1 MSDTIGGRYSLTRL
15 LGSGGGGEV
24 YEARSLQSGRLV
36 AIKLLRPEH
45 GAGREQILRFE
56 REAKTATLLNHPAI
70 VEVLDFG
77 AGEGGVLF
85 LVMEIIDGLPLTS
98 RIEAGPIAP
107 PTAVAIAQQILDA
120 LTHSHAAGVIHR
132 DLKPDNIL
140 LTHRDGS
147 TEPHVKLIDFG
158 IAKLIGEALL
168 DVGGAAL
175 TAAGITCGTP
185 AYMAPEQ
192 ALGRE
197 IDGRDDLY
205 SLGIILFEML
215 TGRLPFTDADVM
227 QVLRHQ
233 VGTLPP
239 AFATVAP
246 SLRIA
251 PSLEAAVRGALTKKP
266 SDRYPDAQAMAIALA
281 AACD

>member
-1 MSDTIGGRYSLTRL
+1 MSDTIGGRYRLTRL
-15 LGSGGGGEV
+15 LGRGGGGEV
-24 YEARSLQSGRLV
+24 YEALSLQSGGPV
-36 AIKLLRPEH
+36 AIKLLRPEN
-45 GAGREQILRFE
+45 GASREQILRFE

-85 LVMEIIDGLPLTS
+85 LVMEIIDGLSLMR
-98 RIEAGPIAP
+98 RIEAEPITP
-107 PTAVAIAQQILDA
+107 PVAVAIAQQVLDA
-120 LTHSHAAGVIHR
+120 LGHAHAAGVIHR

-140 LTHRDGS
+140 LSPD
-147 TEPHVKLIDFG
+147 VKLIDFG
-158 IAKLIGEALL
+158 VAKLIGEALL
-168 DVGGAAL
+168 DVGGSAL

-197 IDGRDDLY
+197 IDGRADLY
-205 SLGIILFEML
+205 SLGVILFEML
-215 TGRLPFTDADVM
+215 TGRLPFDDADVM

-233 VGTLPP
+233 VGTPPP

-246 SLRIA
+246 ARQIA
-251 PSLEAAVRGALTKKP
+251 PALEAAVRGALTKKP
-266 SDRYPDAQAMAIALA
+266 SDRYPDAAAMAIALA
-281 AACD
+281 AATP